1 MNRTHYHPASIFLHW
16 FIFLL
21 FVIAL
26 ATIEFRGEVPK
37 GDPLRDTLK
46 TIHMWTGQLVF
57 LALWLRLAARY
68 LFGVPPAVAGPR
80 WQTWSASAVHGLL
93 YLPMLALPITGV
105 LFTQAGAKD
114 VSFFGLMLPQLIAP
128 SPDLKT
134 SIKAVHEFIGNSI
147 YYLVGLHILGALWH
161 HFVMK
166 DGTLR
171 RMLSSTR

>member
-16 FIFLL
+16 LIFLL

-46 TIHMWTGQLVF
+46 TIHMLAGQLVF

-80 WQTWSASAVHGLL
+80 WQRWSASAIHGLL
-93 YLPMLALPITGV
+93 YLAMLALPITGV
-105 LFTQAGAKD
+105 L
-114 VSFFGLMLPQLIAP
+114 
-128 SPDLKT
+128 
-134 SIKAVHEFIGNSI
+134 
-147 YYLVGLHILGALWH
+147 
-161 HFVMK
+161 
-166 DGTLR
+166 
-171 RMLSSTR
+171 